1 MAAALPL
8 RAALERGALIT
19 LANWPVV
26 LIDFLIESLYKLTLA
41 VPVVGGAF
49 MVAVLLGADV
59 RTLFADGV
67 RSTAGVVLAA
77 LTTAPV
83 ALWSFL
89 AAVALVG
96 VLGAAVMFR
105 VKAGTLAVLVH
116 AERASG
122 EIPPSGFRIDWFDR
136 ARMYGGRLV
145 LDGVARFG
153 GRTAQL
159 AILLG
164 ATYAVIAVA
173 YVATLSTAVSLADH
187 PRWGALWP
195 LVVFLA
201 TSTGV
206 VAYTAANLVCD
217 LLRAIVIIDD
227 CRVRAAMG
235 KLRTFLVADV
245 RQVVGIFGVMS
256 LVLAIVTGAS
266 VTAAAG
272 LYLIAWVPL
281 VGLLI
286 VPLQITAWIVRSLIY
301 QYLGLVTLAAYV
313 TQYRRFGELA
323 RPTSAPF
330 LVQPA

>member
-1 MAAALPL
+1 MTAALPL

-59 RTLFADGV
+59 RALFADGV

-77 LTTAPV
+77 LTAAPV

-89 AAVALVG
+89 AAVAFVG
-96 VLGAAVMFR
+96 VGGAIVMFA
-105 VKAGTLAVLVH
+105 VKAGTLSVLVQ
-116 AERASG
+116 AERGSG
-122 EIPPSGFRIDWFDR
+122 EPAASPSRVEWFDR
-136 ARMYGGRLV
+136 ARAYGGRPV
-145 LDGVARFG
+145 LDGIQRFG
-153 GRTAQL
+153 RRAAML
-159 AILLG
+159 AVALG
-164 ATYAVIAVA
+164 AAYAAIAVA
-173 YVATLSTAVSLADH
+173 YVVMLSTAVTLADH

-195 LVVFLA
+195 LLVFLA

-206 VAYTAANLVCD
+206 VAYTAANLTCD
-217 LLRAIVIIDD
+217 LLRVIVIMDD
-227 CRVRAAMG
+227 CSVRAAVRR
-235 KLRTFLVADV
+235 LRTFLVADV
-245 RQVVGIFGVMS
+245 RQVVGIFGVMGG
-256 LVLAIVTGAS
+256 VLALVTAAS

-286 VPLQITAWIVRSLIY
+286 VPLQIAAWLVRSLVY
-301 QYLGLVTLAAYV
+301 QYLGLTTLAAYA
-313 TQYRRFGELA
+313 TQYRRFGDRAA
-323 RPTSAPF
+323 RPAPF
-330 LVQPA
+330 LVQLA